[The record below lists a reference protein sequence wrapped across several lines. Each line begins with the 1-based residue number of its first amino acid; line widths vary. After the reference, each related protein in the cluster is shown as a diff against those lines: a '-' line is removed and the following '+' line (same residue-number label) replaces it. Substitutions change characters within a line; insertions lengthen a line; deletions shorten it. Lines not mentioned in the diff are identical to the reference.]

1 MKITR
6 FEDIES
12 WREGRILAKMI
23 YDISGKGKFRS
34 DLGLRDQI
42 RRAAVSVISNVAE
55 GFESQSN
62 SEFIRFLIY
71 SRRSA
76 SELQSQLYIALDND
90 YISQVQFAGIYEKAT
105 VVSKLINGFIRYLE
119 QNKPRK
125 P

>member
-23 YDISGKGKFRS
+23 YDISGRGKFRS

-62 SEFIRFLIY
+62 S
-71 SRRSA
+71 
-76 SELQSQLYIALDND
+76 
-90 YISQVQFAGIYEKAT
+90 
-105 VVSKLINGFIRYLE
+105 
-119 QNKPRK
+119 
-125 P
+125 